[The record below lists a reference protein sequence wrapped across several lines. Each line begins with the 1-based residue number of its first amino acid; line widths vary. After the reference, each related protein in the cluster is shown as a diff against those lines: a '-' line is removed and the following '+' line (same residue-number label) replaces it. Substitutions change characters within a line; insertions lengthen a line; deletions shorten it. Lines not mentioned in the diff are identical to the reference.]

1 MLKGRPTDSD
11 SMEAPTGDA
20 GIYARESSYLDRYV
34 QLGEAG
40 DRIISLSFPSQ
51 PEDDAGEDHTLLDRI
66 AEYLQGV
73 EDDFADVTVG
83 LTVPTDQR
91 IVLEAVQEIPYGE
104 DASVAQVAHMT
115 PDLDDDDED
124 DLAQVRKALAANPVP
139 LLIPDHRVRDGPSA
153 APPPVEQKLRA
164 IEGL

>member
-1 MLKGRPTDSD
+1 MLKGRPADD
-11 SMEAPTGDA
+11 ASMEAPTGDA

-51 PEDDAGEDHTLLDRI
+51 PEDDVSEDHALLDRI
-66 AEYLQGV
+66 DEYLQGV
-73 EDDFADVTVG
+73 EDDFTDVTVG
-83 LTVPTDQR
+83 LTVPTAQR
-91 IVLEAVQEIPYGE
+91 TVLEAVREIPYGE
-104 DASVAQVAHMT
+104 DASVAQVARMM

-124 DLAQVRKALAANPVP
+124 DLAQVREALAANPVP

-164 IEGL
+164 VEGL